1 MYYPNQKQITIHRD
15 TVKKSSKRVYLC
27 VYADNLIEACKVLS
41 HTAFKTYVFLLTNR
55 DNYYYEYSP
64 TVISKA
70 TNLSLETIRKNFR
83 ELEEKKFIIA
93 ADGSKTQY
101 DFYEV
106 HRPNI
111 KFEIERRMFVDSD
124 TGEIY
129 SLTYD
134 ELTNIVGD
142 NTAKIMWEGA
152 KNESKTDEL

>member
-15 TVKKSSKRVYLC
+15 IVKKSSNRVYLC
-27 VYADNLIEACKVLS
+27 VYVDNIIEACKLLS
-41 HTAFKTYVFLLTNR
+41 NTAFKTYIFLLTNR

-70 TNLSLETIRKNFR
+70 TNLSLETVRKNFK

-93 ADGSKTQY
+93 ADDSRTQY

-111 KFEIERRMFVDSD
+111 KIEVEKRLFVDSNTD
-124 TGEIY
+124 EII
-129 SLTYD
+129 SLSYD
-134 ELTNIVGD
+134 ELRNIVGED
-142 NTAKIMWEGA
+142 NAKIAWEGA
-152 KNESKTDEL
+152 KK